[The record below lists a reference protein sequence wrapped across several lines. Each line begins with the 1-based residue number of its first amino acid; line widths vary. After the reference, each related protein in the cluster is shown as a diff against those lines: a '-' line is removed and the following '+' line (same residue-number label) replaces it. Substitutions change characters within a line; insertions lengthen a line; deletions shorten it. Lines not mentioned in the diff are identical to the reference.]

1 MMDTSVRFIGPLEAA
16 LHLKSLEALRELP
29 RDELA
34 VLAQQSRERYFAK
47 GTALFRSGQPVGG
60 FHLIVEGK
68 VRTTGSE
75 HGDNALGPGE
85 VLGLLTLLSRSEL
98 GLDAVA
104 EADTTTLEIDGDDL
118 ADVFE
123 DHFDILHN
131 QLKSLS
137 RRMLAERGLMPDGTY
152 LAPAEGLAPPPER
165 DLDLIQR
172 LDFMRRDLSRE
183 NIDGLIQVARQAR
196 EVRYAAGARL
206 WSRGDS
212 SGFICILV
220 RGTVRCALDGEGRHF
235 RCGPGYPLGNLESL
249 AGEPRWYDAV
259 SETPLV
265 TLRSETDVMIDIF
278 EDHFEMAIG
287 YVEGLAAGIIQAR
300 EQRRGLAVPA
310 PEDAETPVDA

>member
-1 MMDTSVRFIGPLEAA
+1 ML
-16 LHLKSLEALRELP
+16 
-29 RDELA
+29 
-34 VLAQQSRERYFAK
+34 
-47 GTALFRSGQPVGG
+47 RSGEPVGG
-60 FHLIVEGK
+60 SHLIVEGR
-68 VRTTGSE
+68 VRAVGPE
-75 HGDNALGPGE
+75 HGDAGLGPGE
-85 VLGLLTLLSRSEL
+85 VLGMLTLLSRSEQ

-104 EADTTTLEIDGDDL
+104 ETETITLEIDGDDL

-137 RRMLAERGLMPDGTY
+137 RRMLVERSRMPDGTY
-152 LAPAEGLAPPPER
+152 LAPAEGLATPPER

-172 LDFMRRDLSRE
+172 LMFMRRNLRRE

-196 EVRYAAGARL
+196 EAHYPGGARL

-212 SGFICILV
+212 SGFGCVLV
-220 RGTVRCALDGEGRHF
+220 RGTVRCALDDEGRYF

-265 TLRSETDVMIDIF
+265 ILRSETDVMIDIL

-287 YVEGLAAGIIQAR
+287 YLAGLAGGIIQAR
-300 EQRRGLAVPA
+300 EQRRGLAAPA
-310 PEDAETPVDA
+310 LEAVGTRNRA

>member
-1 MMDTSVRFIGPLEAA
+1 MDTSVRFISPLEAA

-34 VLAQQSRERYFAK
+34 VLAQQSRERHFPR
-47 GTALFRSGQPVGG
+47 GTALLRSGEPVGG
-60 FHLIVEGK
+60 SHLIVEGK
-68 VRTTGSE
+68 VRATGSE
-75 HGDNALGPGE
+75 HGDTALGPGE
-85 VLGLLTLLSRSEL
+85 VLGLLTLLSRSER

-104 EADTTTLEIDGDDL
+104 ESDTVTLEIDGDDL

-131 QLKSLS
+131 QLKGLA
-137 RRMLAERGLMPDGTY
+137 RRMLVERGRMPDGAY
-152 LAPAEGLAPPPER
+152 LAPAEDLVAPPEQ

-172 LDFMRRDLSRE
+172 LLFMQRNLKRE

-196 EVRYAAGARL
+196 EVRYPAGAQV

-212 SGFICILV
+212 SGFACVLI
-220 RGTVRCALDGEGRHF
+220 RGTVRCTLDDQGRHF

-265 TLRSETDVMIDIF
+265 TLRSETDVMIDIL
-278 EDHFEMAIG
+278 EDHFEMGIG
-287 YVEGLAAGIIQAR
+287 YLAELADRIIQAR
-300 EQRRGLAVPA
+300 EERSGPA
-310 PEDAETPVDA
+310 GPPPGTAEATIDA

>member
-1 MMDTSVRFIGPLEAA
+1 MDTGVRFIGPLEAA

-34 VLAQQSRERYFAK
+34 VLAQQSRERHFAR
-47 GTALFRSGQPVGG
+47 GTALFRSGEPVGG
-60 FHLIVEGK
+60 SHLIVDGK
-68 VRTTGSE
+68 VRATGSE
-75 HGDNALGPGE
+75 HGDTVLGPGE
-85 VLGLLTLLSRSEL
+85 VLGLLTLLSRSEQ

-104 EADTTTLEIDGDDL
+104 AADTVTLEIDGDDL

-137 RRMLAERGLMPDGTY
+137 RRMLAERGRMPDGTY
-152 LAPAEGLAPPPER
+152 LAPAEGLTSPPGG

-172 LDFMRRDLSRE
+172 LIFMRRNLRRE
-183 NIDGLIQVARQAR
+183 NIDGLVQVARQAR
-196 EVRYAAGARL
+196 EVQYAAGARL

-212 SGFICILV
+212 SGFSCVLV
-220 RGTVRCALDGEGRHF
+220 RGTVRCALDDEGRHF

-265 TLRSETDVMIDIF
+265 TLRVETDVMIDIL

-287 YVEGLAAGIIQAR
+287 YLAGLAAGIIQAR
-300 EQRRGLAVPA
+300 EQGRGLAVPA
-310 PEDAETPVDA
+310 LEAADTPIDA